1 MAHNPAPTTKKEE
14 KIENVR
20 GLFSKNIFKQLLHRI
35 KEDDLPGLSAQLAYY
50 FLLSLFPL
58 LIFLLTLMP
67 YLPIPQRDILGAIQD
82 FAPPEA
88 FALIEK
94 NLNSIMENRS
104 GGLLSLGIIG
114 TIWSASNG
122 INALVRAFNKAY
134 NVDETRSFIVARG
147 MSILFT
153 FGMVFVFI
161 IALVL
166 PVFGEE
172 IGKFLFSFLGL
183 DGAFI
188 VIWNLIRWALT
199 PLILFGIFTIL
210 YWVAP
215 NLKMKCKSAIPGA
228 IFATI
233 GWIITSLGFSFYVS
247 NFGNYTSTYGSIGGI
262 IILMIWLYLS
272 AFIILLGGEINAFYA
287 EKSKQ
292 DKNC

>member
-1 MAHNPAPTTKKEE
+1 M
-14 KIENVR
+14 ENVR

>member
-1 MAHNPAPTTKKEE
+1 M
-14 KIENVR
+14 R

-94 NLNSIMENRS
+94 NLTSIMENRS
-104 GGLLSLGIIG
+104 GGLLSLGVIG

-122 INALVRAFNKAY
+122 INALVRAFNTAY

-166 PVFGEE
+166 PVFGKE
-172 IGKFLFSFLGL
+172 IGEFLFSFLGL

-188 VIWNLIRWALT
+188 VIWNLLRWALT

-228 IFATI
+228 IFATV

-247 NFGNYTSTYGSIGGI
+247 NFGNYTSTYGSIGGM

>member
-1 MAHNPAPTTKKEE
+1 
-14 KIENVR
+14 
-20 GLFSKNIFKQLLHRI
+20 
-35 KEDDLPGLSAQLAYY
+35 
-50 FLLSLFPL
+50 
-58 LIFLLTLMP
+58 
-67 YLPIPQRDILGAIQD
+67 
-82 FAPPEA
+82 
-88 FALIEK
+88 
-94 NLNSIMENRS
+94 
-104 GGLLSLGIIG
+104 
-114 TIWSASNG
+114 
-122 INALVRAFNKAY
+122 
-134 NVDETRSFIVARG
+134 
-147 MSILFT
+147 
-153 FGMVFVFI
+153 
-161 IALVL
+161 
-166 PVFGEE
+166 
-172 IGKFLFSFLGL
+172 L
-183 DGAFI
+183 DGAFL
-188 VIWNLIRWALT
+188 VIWNLIRWLLT

>member
-1 MAHNPAPTTKKEE
+1 M
-14 KIENVR
+14 ENVR

-67 YLPIPQRDILGAIQD
+67 YLPIPQQDILGAIED

-88 FALIEK
+88 YALIEK
-94 NLNSIMENRS
+94 NLNSIMANRS
-104 GGLLSLGIIG
+104 GGLLSIGIIG

-153 FGMVFVFI
+153 FGIVFVFI
-161 IALVL
+161 VALAL

-172 IGKFLFSFLGL
+172 IGIFLFSFLGL
-183 DGAFI
+183 DGAFLT
-188 VIWNLIRWALT
+188 IWNLIRWALT

-228 IFATI
+228 IFATA

-272 AFIILLGGEINAFYA
+272 AFIILIGGEINAFYA
-287 EKSKQ
+287 EKAKQ